1 MKRIMVIGMISDYA
15 KANIDQAKFIL
26 ISHNTSL
33 SFLDSY
39 IEYCDKHELVF
50 DESSWQAY
58 ALYYNK
64 ERFYK

>member
-50 DESSWQAY
+50 DES
-58 ALYYNK
+58 
-64 ERFYK
+64 